1 MEQNLWLHR
10 FAVFLA
16 GATLILIAAGASVT
30 STGSGLAVP
39 DWPLSFGQFFPPMVG
54 GVLYEHG
61 HRMIAGVI
69 VLLTII
75 LTIWIVRKE
84 KRGWLKKLSVVALLS
99 LFAQAAL
106 GGITVLMKLP
116 TAISV
121 SHAGLAQIFFCLTIT
136 FALVTSPAW
145 FEPRRNL
152 TKAEG
157 PSIRGLALATTIAI
171 YVQIILGAVMRHTG
185 AGLAIGDF
193 PLTHGGIFP
202 AYFSEPIV
210 VHYLHRVGAFVVT
223 VIAAVL
229 MVRVMRGYRDD
240 ERFKRPALWL
250 TGLLVLQIFLGGLT
264 IWTRRAVTPT
274 TAHVAIG
281 AAVLAASLILTLRA
295 YRFLSA
301 REEEEHPHVIHSEV
315 GQGVLDG

>member
-1 MEQNLWLHR
+1 MHQNFWLHR
-10 FAVFLA
+10 FTVFLS

-69 VLLTII
+69 VALTII
-75 LTIWIVRKE
+75 LTIWVLRKE
-84 KRGWLKKLSVVALLS
+84 KRGWLKKLTVAALVC

-106 GGITVLMKLP
+106 GGITVLFKLP

-121 SHAGLAQIFFCLTIT
+121 SHAGLAQIFFCLTVT
-136 FALVTSPAW
+136 FALVTSPGW
-145 FEPRRNL
+145 FESKFTR
-152 TKAEG
+152 ADG

-171 YVQIILGAVMRHTG
+171 YTQIILGAVMRHTG

-193 PLTHGGIFP
+193 PLTHGGLFP
-202 AYFSEPIV
+202 AYFSTPIV
-210 VHYLHRVGAFVVT
+210 IHYLHRVGAFVVT
-223 VIAAVL
+223 VIAIALIVQ
-229 MVRVMRGYRDD
+229 VMRGHRDD
-240 ERFKRPALWL
+240 DRFKQPALWL
-250 TGLLVLQIFLGGLT
+250 AALLAFQIFLGALT
-264 IWTRRAVTPT
+264 IWTKRAVTPT
-274 TAHVAIG
+274 TAHVAVG

-295 YRFLSA
+295 YRFLPA
-301 REEEEHPHVIHSEV
+301 RIPQESPQRISSDV
-315 GQGVLDG
+315 GEGVLDG